1 MLVKRVRVS
10 KGVQSEAEESRR
22 SRYTKRQVTRK
33 SGRSC
38 MTYMDALLSCAT
50 AERAIAAAT
59 RARLIFVF
67 MLAVWREWK

>member
-22 SRYTKRQVTRK
+22 SGCIKQQTVRKGRRRCVT
-33 SGRSC
+33 
-38 MTYMDALLSCAT
+38 YVDALPPCAT

-67 MLAVWREWK
+67 MLAVWSEWK